1 MRISIRSLR
10 IRKLEVIDI
19 VRVAGNRWMQMASC
33 PLLQDS
39 DGYIKEVRKYMK
51 IKFIKMNHE
60 LTADVMAKID
70 EIENLRLKESKTTA
84 YRQGELAY
92 HARRKWTQMLRIY
105 FKCVKENATMESKEM
120 IKDLTTLQRLDMDI
134 YHATENMNQLEDD
147 GEDVPFHDE
156 RRRSGTGRGRS
167 NNRRYLASAHSALR
181 EKVRKQNERLRNI
194 YHRTSPS
201 PVDQILCED
210 RLSLRNK
217 MAKKKWITYSKQLPP
232 FMVTRLRD
240 YRCVANQETTYSG
253 KAKID
258 TL

>member
-1 MRISIRSLR
+1 
-10 IRKLEVIDI
+10 
-19 VRVAGNRWMQMASC
+19 
-33 PLLQDS
+33 
-39 DGYIKEVRKYMK
+39 MK

-201 PVDQILCED
+201 PVDVYKHLQFLYKNNSD
-210 RLSLRNK
+210 VLLVP
-217 MAKKKWITYSKQLPP
+217 KKFTGTLLDSDPEFLLP
-232 FMVTRLRD
+232 FI
-240 YRCVANQETTYSG
+240 YE
-253 KAKID
+253 
-258 TL
+258 